1 MQLMVLL
8 KTPSEVMSM
17 GFFIA
22 CGSLIVAAL
31 FGRVMLCVYT
41 LYDE

>member
-1 MQLMVLL
+1 
-8 KTPSEVMSM
+8 M

-22 CGSLIVAAL
+22 CNSLIVAAP
-31 FGRVMLCVYT
+31 FGRVMLCAYT